1 MKITL
6 HHIAFVLVVIG
17 GLNWLLV
24 GLFSWDIG
32 ALFGGQ
38 AALFSRLIYILVGL
52 AAVFEIVTHQKRCQE
67 CQKGGAEQK
76 VS

>member
-38 AALFSRLIYILVGL
+38 AALVSRLIYILVGL

-76 VS
+76 AS